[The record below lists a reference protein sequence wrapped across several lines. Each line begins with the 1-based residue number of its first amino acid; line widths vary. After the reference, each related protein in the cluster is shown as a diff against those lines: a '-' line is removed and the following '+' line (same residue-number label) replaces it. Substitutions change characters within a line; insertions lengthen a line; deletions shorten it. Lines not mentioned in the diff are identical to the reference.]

1 MAITFGVAT
10 VFVGLSIIAYSYY
23 KETIRYQQEQQL
35 QAIELRENIST
46 ITNTNRQALQT
57 FDLMKKEAD
66 ELSEIYKNIAL
77 LRRIGRDISLLT
89 FKPREARK
97 IERIAK
103 ELHGWTKTPTAQ
115 NTHVEGFAQQLAIQA
130 TVFAKNPS
138 QYSAQDV
145 QKTIS
150 DITGMVINTSLKFNS
165 VLLAQMEQ
173 VGNGL
178 GATNAALKINLDDLS
193 LTDKARE
200 KIAQKGKDLVVWA
213 LGIFA
218 LLAILLLMQTW
229 LMRYFSKAVGK
240 ITRYLDG
247 RIMGEKVNLI
257 EQLDFVMDEKNETSK
272 IAKSLREVFNAISG
286 VLSTAYNSSV
296 HTRESAKELR
306 LASGNLVAAIHA
318 QKKEIDIVGELANSI
333 GGDLDEAIQMASKT
347 KESLVQ
353 NHKVTGEFIS
363 HLEKVARTVQENSA
377 HQDDISQKMHQ
388 LSSHAEQSKEVLGII
403 SDIAEQTNLLALN
416 ATIEAARAGAHG
428 RGFAVVADE
437 VSKLAEKTR
446 KSLDEINAI
455 LQIILQG
462 IHVNANEIAQINKEF
477 AGIVQE
483 TGVLISHGS
492 RSLKELNY
500 AIDVSEK
507 VVGINHSNA
516 QKTKT
521 FIERMTKAIALSSGN
536 EADGQKVA
544 NVATQIASTSKE
556 LRNALARF
564 EGVG

>member
-178 GATNAALKINLDDLS
+178 STTNAALKINLDDLS
-193 LTDKARE
+193 QTDKARE

-229 LMRYFSKAVGK
+229 LMRHFSKAVGK
-240 ITRYLDG
+240 ITC
-247 RIMGEKVNLI
+247 
-257 EQLDFVMDEKNETSK
+257 
-272 IAKSLREVFNAISG
+272 
-286 VLSTAYNSSV
+286 
-296 HTRESAKELR
+296 
-306 LASGNLVAAIHA
+306 
-318 QKKEIDIVGELANSI
+318 
-333 GGDLDEAIQMASKT
+333 
-347 KESLVQ
+347 
-353 NHKVTGEFIS
+353 
-363 HLEKVARTVQENSA
+363 
-377 HQDDISQKMHQ
+377 
-388 LSSHAEQSKEVLGII
+388 
-403 SDIAEQTNLLALN
+403 
-416 ATIEAARAGAHG
+416 
-428 RGFAVVADE
+428 
-437 VSKLAEKTR
+437 
-446 KSLDEINAI
+446 
-455 LQIILQG
+455 
-462 IHVNANEIAQINKEF
+462 
-477 AGIVQE
+477 
-483 TGVLISHGS
+483 
-492 RSLKELNY
+492 
-500 AIDVSEK
+500 
-507 VVGINHSNA
+507 
-516 QKTKT
+516 
-521 FIERMTKAIALSSGN
+521 
-536 EADGQKVA
+536 
-544 NVATQIASTSKE
+544 
-556 LRNALARF
+556 
-564 EGVG
+564 